1 MTELGSFI
9 RAEFQSSHGILNTT
23 MQDVTSEQAHWA
35 PPGVAAPLGAQFAH
49 VVTAE
54 DMMVNGLVKGG
65 APLFASTFA
74 GKMGISE
81 PPPAPSAG
89 GWADWARS
97 VKVDLPALQEYGKA
111 VFANTEE
118 YVSSLDEPG
127 LTRELDLSNFQ
138 LGTQSVGWFLS
149 NILAWHVNAH
159 CGEISCL
166 KGLQGARA
174 YPF

>member
-1 MTELGSFI
+1 MSALRSFI
-9 RAEFQSSHGILNTT
+9 QNEFQQSHGILGMT

-54 DMMVNGLVKGG
+54 DMMLNGLVKGG

-81 PPPAPSAG
+81 PPPQAGSA
-89 GWADWARS
+89 WTDWARS
-97 VKVDLPALQEYGKA
+97 VKVELPALQEYGKA
-111 VFANTEE
+111 VFANTEGFIG
-118 YVSSLDEPG
+118 SLDEAG
-127 LTRELDLSNFQ
+127 LGRELDLSSFQ

-149 NILAWHVNAH
+149 NVLAWHVNAH

-166 KGLQGARA
+166 KGLQGARG